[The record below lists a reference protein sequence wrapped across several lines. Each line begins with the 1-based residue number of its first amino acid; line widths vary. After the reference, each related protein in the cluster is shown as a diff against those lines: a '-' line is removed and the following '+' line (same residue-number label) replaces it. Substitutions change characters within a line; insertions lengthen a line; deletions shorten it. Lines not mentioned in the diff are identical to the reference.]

1 VILRILAQESPDSE
15 LQLKRYEEL
24 KFGGQN
30 WNWGA
35 QGGIFRNI
43 ECWEGFRV
51 KR

>member
-1 VILRILAQESPDSE
+1 LAQESPDLE

-30 WNWGA
+30 WNLERFR
-35 QGGIFRNI
+35 GIFGNV
-43 ECWEGFRV
+43 ECWEGTGV